1 LDENVNAPIQAE
13 RARTRVLSKAVMLDR
28 ARSVGGD
35 EMNIIQL
42 QNSNENQSHQ
52 EQMNRS

>member
-42 QNSNENQSHQ
+42 QNCNEN
-52 EQMNRS
+52 